1 MSEEQVAQQ
10 TTETAVTEDV
20 SRETSDVPIP
30 ERPEHIPEKFWDGD
44 TGEVKTEDLIK
55 SYINLEKFST
65 GKKDEMRESVM
76 AELEAEAREDLPE
89 TYELPKLV
97 EGITEEMVR
106 ENPMTTWWEQKCKD
120 LALPQEMFEEG
131 VNTWIDTIMNSG
143 PNLEDEMGKLGENAK
158 ARIDAVTDFAQSN
171 FPPEEFEVIA
181 SMIGSSALGISA
193 LERIMDMQKSNI
205 GRSAQVAQ
213 PERELSVS
221 DVKQMMNDPRY
232 FDQRYRD
239 KDYVAKVDAAW
250 SRLNNA
256 GKV

>member
-1 MSEEQVAQQ
+1 MSEEQQAIDNAPV
-10 TTETAVTEDV
+10 EDV
-20 SRETSDVPIP
+20 SRETSDVPVA
-30 ERPEHIPEKFWDGD
+30 ERPEYIPEKFWDTD
-44 TGEVKTEDLIK
+44 AGEVKIDDLAK

-65 GKKDEMRESVM
+65 GKKDEMRESIL
-76 AELEAEAREDLPE
+76 AELESEAREEVPE

-97 EGITEEMVR
+97 EGITEDMVR

-143 PNLEDEMGKLGENAK
+143 PNLDDEMGKLGENAK

-181 SMIGSSALGISA
+181 NMIGSSATGISA

-213 PERELSVS
+213 PERELTVS

-232 FDQRYRD
+232 FDQRFRD
-239 KDYVAKVDAAW
+239 RDYVAKVDAAW

>member
-1 MSEEQVAQQ
+1 MSEEQQAIDNAPV
-10 TTETAVTEDV
+10 EDV
-20 SRETSDVPIP
+20 SRETSEVPVA
-30 ERPEHIPEKFWDGD
+30 ERPEHIPEKFWDTD
-44 TGEVKTEDLIK
+44 AGEVKVDDLAK

-65 GKKDEMRESVM
+65 GKKDEMRESIL
-76 AELEAEAREDLPE
+76 AELESEAREEAPE

-97 EGITEEMVR
+97 EGITEDMVR

-143 PNLEDEMGKLGENAK
+143 PNLDDEMSKLGENAK

-181 SMIGSSALGISA
+181 NMIGSSATGISA

-213 PERELSVS
+213 PERELTVS

-232 FDQRYRD
+232 FDQRFRD
-239 KDYVAKVDAAW
+239 RDYVAKVDAAW